1 MAGSTRATI
10 TRVLYHFQE
19 IEIIKLE
26 GKTIQIIDEKA
37 LFDLGNLL
45 D

>member
-1 MAGSTRATI
+1 MAD
-10 TRVLYHFQE
+10 

-26 GKTIQIIDEKA
+26 GKTIQIINEKA